1 MSILKFV
8 FGDLNEKEVKKL
20 SKRVDAIEALEGKY
34 SAMSDVEL
42 KSQTEILKGRL
53 ANGETLDDILS
64 EAFAVVREAAKR
76 VLGLR
81 AFRVQLLG
89 GIVLHQGRIAEMK
102 TGEGKTLVATFPV
115 YLNALEGK
123 GVHVVTVNDYLAQRD
138 MSWMGKVY
146 RFLGMSVACVVHG
159 VEGEDRKNAYLA
171 DITYGTNNEFGFD
184 YLRDNMV
191 MRQERLVQR
200 PLNFAIVDEVDSILV
215 DEARTPLIISGESA
229 KSTDM
234 YQIADMFAKT
244 LKAGEDFVT
253 DEKAKTINLTDGV
266 VVDKFGIVE
275 EGSET
280 KNGVAK
286 AERYFSIENLTD
298 PKNMEY
304 LHHINQAIR
313 ARFLMRRDVDYIVK
327 DGEVIIVDEFT
338 GRLMYGRRYS
348 NGLHQ
353 AIEAKE
359 GIEVRKESQTLAT
372 ITLQNYFR
380 MYKKLAGMTGT
391 AKTEEEEFRHIYSMD
406 VVVIPTNRE
415 IQRKD
420 LDDAIYK
427 NLKGKFNAVL
437 KDIEEK
443 HANGQPV
450 LVGTISIETSEF
462 IAQLLKRRGIKHEV
476 LNAKQ
481 HEREAEIVAQAGR
494 LGAVTIATNMAG
506 RGTDIMLGGNP
517 EFMAKH
523 DLLKKGFDETI
534 VHGVTSPV
542 LNDSPE
548 AQEAK
553 ALYDKLFETYKIMTD
568 EESQKVKAAGGLH
581 IIGTERHESR
591 RIDNQLRG
599 RAGRQGDPGSSQ
611 FYISFED
618 DLMRLFVSDR
628 AKSIVETLGM
638 DEDMELENKM
648 LSKAIENAQK
658 KVEGR
663 NFGIRKHVLQYDDV
677 MNKQRE
683 IIYGERN
690 RVLHGDDIKENIVN
704 MIEKVV
710 ERAIPLYTDGYKYP
724 EEWDLE
730 GLLSHLSS
738 IYLPKGAIHFENV
751 ENLTIESLHQ
761 IITDKSKELYALKE
775 AEINPDHM
783 REVERAILLRVVDL
797 HWIDHIDAM
806 DDLKQG
812 IGLRAFGQQDPVVAY
827 KMEGFEMFDEMIAN
841 IQQETIKALFHATLQ
856 TDTDR
861 KRVAVITGTSGGGSG
876 EPQSSKPFKS
886 DKKVGRNDP
895 CPCGSGKKYKK
906 CHGMNPDLNE

>member
-1 MSILKFV
+1 MSLLKLV

-20 SKRVDAIEALEGKY
+20 SKRVDAIEVLEPKY
-34 SAMSDVEL
+34 QAMDEQTL
-42 KSQTEILKGRL
+42 KAQTQVLKDRL
-53 ANGETLDDILS
+53 QNGETLDDILS
-64 EAFAVVREAAKR
+64 DAFAVVREAAKR

-81 AFRVQLLG
+81 AFKVQLLG

-102 TGEGKTLVATFPV
+102 TGEGKTLVATLPV

-138 MSWMGKVY
+138 MAWMGKVY
-146 RFLGMSVACVVHG
+146 RYLGLSVGCVVHG
-159 VEGEDRKNAYLA
+159 VEGDDRKNAYLA

-191 MRQERLVQR
+191 MNQERLMQR
-200 PLNFAIVDEVDSILV
+200 PLNFGIVDEVDSILV

-234 YQIADMFAKT
+234 YSIADMFAKT
-244 LKAGEDFVT
+244 LKPEEDFVT
-253 DEKAKTINLTDGV
+253 DEKAKTINLTDGLI
-266 VVDKFGIVE
+266 VDKYGQKE
-275 EGSET
+275 EGSENR
-280 KNGVAK
+280 NGVAK
-286 AERYFSIENLTD
+286 AERYFGIDNLSD

-304 LHHINQAIR
+304 LHHVNQAIR
-313 ARFLMRRDVDYIVK
+313 ARFLMKRDVDYIVK

-391 AKTEEEEFRHIYSMD
+391 AKTEEEEFRHIYNMD
-406 VVVIPTNRE
+406 VVVVPTNRP
-415 IQRKD
+415 IQRQD
-420 LDDAIYK
+420 LDDGIYK
-427 NLKGKFNAVL
+427 NLKGKFNSVIA
-437 KDIEEK
+437 DIEAK
-443 HANGQPV
+443 HSEGRPV
-450 LVGTISIETSEF
+450 LVGTISIETSEY
-462 IAQLLKRRGIKHEV
+462 ISSLLKKRGIRHEV

-523 DLLKKGFDETI
+523 ELIKKGYDEF
-534 VHGVTSPV
+534 VVNSVTSPV
-542 LNDSPE
+542 LPDVPDIE
-548 AQEAK
+548 EAK
-553 ALYDKLFETYKIMTD
+553 ALYDELYGKFKVTTD
-568 EESQKVKAAGGLH
+568 EESEKVKTAGGLH

-628 AKSIVETLGM
+628 AKSIVESLGM
-638 DEDMELENKM
+638 EEDMQLENKM

-690 RVLHGDDIKENIVN
+690 RVLHGDNIKDNITG
-704 MIEKVV
+704 MIDKVI
-710 ERAIPLYTDGYKYP
+710 ERAIPMYTDGYKYP

-730 GLLSHLSS
+730 GLFTYLST
-738 IYLPKGAIHFENV
+738 IYLPKGAVVIEN
-751 ENLTIESLHQ
+751 IETMTTEKLHEMLSEKAQ
-761 IITDKSKELYALKE
+761 ELYAVKE
-775 AEINPDHM
+775 EEIGPERM
-783 REVERAILLRVVDL
+783 REVERAILLRVVDM

-812 IGLRAFGQQDPVVAY
+812 IGLRAIGQQDPVIAY

-841 IQQETIKALFHATLQ
+841 IQQETVKALFHATLQ
-856 TDTDR
+856 TDTER
-861 KRVAVITGTSGGGSG
+861 KRVAVITGTSGGDQAQAGG
-876 EPQSSKPFKS
+876 KKPFKA

-906 CHGMNPDLNE
+906 CHGMYPDANE